1 MSDGDAELQSVAPE
15 EGFSYQQAS
24 GGVEVTG
31 YAGDAT
37 ELSIPE
43 ELGGSKVVG
52 IANSALSG
60 HASLRSVAL
69 PPSLERVGAGAFRG
83 CSSLASVELPASVSF
98 VDNDAFDG
106 CSSLSSV
113 TLPEGLRGLGSRVFS
128 GCPLASVTVPA
139 SLESTGGW
147 FRGDGPFAGSG
158 LSSARLAEGSVRV
171 ATGLF
176 GGCGRLAS
184 VEVPGTVTSVGDRA
198 FQGCTSLA
206 SLSLPASVTS
216 IADTAFEGCD
226 ALTLSCPRG
235 SFAYSWAMEHGIGVS
250 ASDGTH
256 ALLDP
261 AACSYSARRLDN
273 GLVELTVRWGL
284 AEPSA
289 DVSVGAVT
297 LGVPA
302 SMDVREVGVDGA
314 AADWSLSGRKLY
326 VPTGAPSGSVEVLC
340 EVPAGEASSLSYAS
354 VALRSGGAPASEVVG
369 SVADLSSPLSISVPE
384 VTASGTFSV
393 RGNAP
398 AGSRVELRVG
408 GVPAGSATA
417 SASGTYEAEVSVS
430 SPVEGWEY
438 AVSASCG
445 DSSAR
450 GTVLFDPAAAGVTSF
465 VMRYDGGD
473 HDLLGGDP
481 ASYTFLLSSY
491 HGEHPFRFEVA
502 FDVPPERIEVAR
514 VVSVKGKER
523 KCMDLTWDESA
534 GLWVAEGWFDP
545 SDHDYVPGSLSVSYK
560 VRPREVADA
569 LPAPGAAP
577 APTAARPAGWEDV
590 TVTPERL
597 PDGSVRYTYHSP
609 TLFGDGDGP
618 ATITITRREA
628 EEARQAGAPA
638 TAEEAIEQGYEPVG
652 RTYLP
657 LARGKVIGSPGM
669 VGGPYKTSDGSSCY
683 MRASDGPGGVTIVD
697 LVLFGSGTGIQVW
710 ERYCASKEYMEAA
723 KEAMGRFKSPGTT
736 VGVVS
741 VISSVVSSGV
751 QVVRY
756 DHIRD
761 VIGHMDL
768 SDEERASLNRRMDLA
783 EVLGVVNIGLS
794 IACVIGAPF
803 ELGVALGVFGFV
815 NSFAIGWIDMSIIWD
830 LLWYERRGS
839 RSAARIDPSG
849 SVRDADTGEPIP
861 GARVTFWC
869 RPLTGAEP
877 EPWDASSCGQGNPLV
892 TDDRGAFS
900 WDVPEG
906 WYQVRVEAEGYRP
919 AASGWLYVPSDA
931 AEGAMVP
938 MARLSPSAAPGSP
951 ERVLALSGSPA
962 ALGKAA

>member
-1 MSDGDAELQSVAPE
+1 M
-15 EGFSYQQAS
+15 
-24 GGVEVTG
+24 
-31 YAGDAT
+31 
-37 ELSIPE
+37 
-43 ELGGSKVVG
+43 
-52 IANSALSG
+52 
-60 HASLRSVAL
+60 
-69 PPSLERVGAGAFRG
+69 
-83 CSSLASVELPASVSF
+83 
-98 VDNDAFDG
+98 
-106 CSSLSSV
+106 
-113 TLPEGLRGLGSRVFS
+113 
-128 GCPLASVTVPA
+128 
-139 SLESTGGW
+139 
-147 FRGDGPFAGSG
+147 
-158 LSSARLAEGSVRV
+158 
-171 ATGLF
+171 
-176 GGCGRLAS
+176 
-184 VEVPGTVTSVGDRA
+184 EVPGTVTSVGDRA

-226 ALTLSCPRG
+226 ALTISCPRG
-235 SFAYSWAMEHGIGVS
+235 SFAYSWAMEHGIGVA

-261 AACSYSARRLDN
+261 AACSYSARRLDD

-302 SMDVREVGVDGA
+302 STDVREVRVDGA
-314 AADWSLSGRKLY
+314 TADWSLSGRKLY

-369 SVADLSSPLSISVPE
+369 SVADLSSPLSISAPE

-408 GVPAGSATA
+408 GAPAGSATA
-417 SASGTYEAEVSVS
+417 SASGAYEAEVSVS

-445 DSSAR
+445 GSSAR

-514 VVSVKGKER
+514 VVSVKGTER
-523 KCMDLTWDESA
+523 KCMDLAWDGSA

-560 VRPREVADA
+560 VRPREVADG

-609 TLFGDGDGP
+609 TLFGNGDGP
-618 ATITITRREA
+618 ATITVTRREA

-657 LARGKVIGSPGM
+657 VARGKVIGSPGM

-683 MRASDGPGGVTIVD
+683 MRASDGPGGVTNMD
-697 LVLFGSGTGIQVW
+697 LVMFGVGTGLQVW
-710 ERYCASKEYMEAA
+710 EQRCASKEYMDAV
-723 KEAMGRFKSPGTT
+723 KEVFGRLESPGTT

-741 VISSVVSSGV
+741 AVSSGWSLYN
-751 QVVRY
+751 QWVRY
-756 DHIRD
+756 DDLAKKID
-761 VIGHMDL
+761 HMDL
-768 SDEERASLNRRMDLA
+768 SDEERASLHGRMNLA
-783 EVLGVVNIGLS
+783 LSLGAMNVGLS
-794 IACVIGAPF
+794 IACVAVAP
-803 ELGVALGVFGFV
+803 ELGVVLGISGLVS
-815 NSFAIGWIDMSIIWD
+815 SFAIGWIDMSIIWD

-849 SVRDADTGEPIP
+849 SVRDAGTGAPVP
-861 GARVTFWC
+861 GARVTLWY
-869 RPLTGAEP
+869 RPFEGAEP

-892 TDDRGAFS
+892 TDARGSFA
-900 WDVPEG
+900 WEVPEG

-919 AASGWLYVPSDA
+919 AQSGWLYVPSAA
-931 AEGAMVP
+931 AEGVMVP

-951 ERVLALSGSPA
+951 ERALAPFGPPA
-962 ALGKAA
+962 VLGKAA